1 MNTRIAMSI
10 AAAGATALLAGGA
23 FAADAP
29 GVKPGPGEAAPGF
42 SLPSS
47 KGTRLSLD
55 DYRGRTVVLAFFVK
69 AFTGG

>member
-1 MNTRIAMSI
+1 MKTRIAAST
-10 AAAGATALLAGGA
+10 AAAAAVMLLAGGV
-23 FAADAP
+23 FADA
-29 GVKPGPGEAAPGF
+29 GSAKPAPGEVAPGF

-47 KGTRLSLD
+47 KGNHLSLD